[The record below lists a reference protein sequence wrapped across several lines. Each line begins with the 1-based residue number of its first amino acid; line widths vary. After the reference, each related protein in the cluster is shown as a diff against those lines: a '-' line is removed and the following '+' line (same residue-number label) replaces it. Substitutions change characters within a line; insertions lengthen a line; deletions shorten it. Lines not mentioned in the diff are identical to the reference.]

1 MNYILYNPLS
11 DNFKGEE
18 HLKALID
25 EVSATFP
32 DLEQKD
38 VTNLDA
44 DAFIASLADEDNI
57 ILCGGDGTVNHFV
70 NNVYG
75 KGAKGSFFY
84 KYGGTGN
91 DFARDIDPELKGD
104 LIPLNKYIEHL
115 PLVTI
120 DGKYQLRFVNGIG
133 FGIDGVACEI
143 GDDMKAAG
151 EKEINYASISINQ
164 LLFHYKCPSG
174 TITVDGE
181 SKSYKKIWLASAM
194 YGRYYG
200 GGMIAAPNQDRFS
213 GKLTS
218 CVWHDVGRIRALMAF
233 PSIFKGTHVNKK
245 KLCEMREGKVIEVHF
260 DSPMALQVD
269 GETFRGVTDYRV
281 EFTD

>member
-25 EVSATFP
+25 EVSENFP
-32 DLEQKD
+32 EPVMKD
-38 VTNLDA
+38 VTQLDV
-44 DAFIASLADEDNI
+44 DALIAEVTEEDNV
-57 ILCGGDGTVNHFV
+57 ILCGGDGTLNHFI
-70 NNVYG
+70 NSVYN
-75 KGAKGSFFY
+75 KGVKANLYY

-120 DGKYQLRFVNGIG
+120 DGKHQLRFINGIG
-133 FGIDGVACEI
+133 FGIDGMACKV
-143 GDDMKAAG
+143 GDDQKAAG
-151 EKEINYASISINQ
+151 AKEINYTSISINL

-181 SKSYKKIWLASAM
+181 SRHYKKIWLASAM
-194 YGRYYG
+194 QGRYYG
-200 GGMIAAPNQDRFS
+200 GGMIAAPYQDRLS
-213 GKLTS
+213 GKMTS
-218 CVWHDVGRIRALMAF
+218 CVWHDVGRIRALMNF
-233 PSIFKGTHVNKK
+233 PSIFKGSHVNKK

-260 DSPMALQVD
+260 ESPMDLQVD
-269 GETFRGVTDYRV
+269 GETYRDVTDYRV